1 MDNFNRSA
9 GIIVK
14 CGDEVLLCK
23 RSEDQTYGGVWSIP
37 SGHLNEGEDAIDA
50 VAREFEEETNLKVN
64 KNLKLISLIPMGK
77 SLMYVYLMKVKEKI
91 YPDLENAVDGIEHSE
106 CGWFT
111 FDNIPESVN
120 ENLKKVIE
128 ISYKD

>member
-37 SGHLNEGEDAIDA
+37 SGHLNYGEEAIKA
-50 VAREFEEETNLKVN
+50 AHREFEEEMNLKAS
-64 KNLKLISLIPMGK
+64 KNLKLISFIPMGK
-77 SLMYVYLMKVKEKI
+77 SLMYVYLMNVKEKI
-91 YPDLENAVDGIEHSE
+91 YPDLENAKDGFEHSE

-111 FDNIPESVN
+111 FDNIPEPIN
-120 ENLKKVIE
+120 KKLKKVIE
-128 ISYKD
+128 ISFND